1 MGRRAGIMA
10 RRKKIRSI
18 TADPRWPE
26 MVRRYRYDW
35 ARASVELFGKIP
47 SSQQEEI
54 IDAAQETGSRTTVAS
69 GHGTGKSDMTAIMI
83 LCFLMFYPE
92 ARVVIVANKIQQV
105 MTGVFKYLKQ
115 NWKEC
120 VRRQPWLQN
129 YFVVTD
135 TSFYEIT
142 SKGSWTVMAKG
153 FRRGNEEAL
162 AGEHAKHLFYII
174 DEASGVSDKAFGV
187 ITGAL
192 TQDDNRLLLISQPTR
207 PSGYFYDS
215 HHKLAHNKD
224 NPNGDFTAITL
235 NSEESPW
242 VNAQFIRSK
251 LLEYGGRDNP
261 EYQIKVLGLFPK
273 NANGF
278 LLGRDECDRAA
289 RRKVR
294 LHKGWG
300 WIACCDVGNG
310 RDKSILSIFRV
321 SGSRLTRRVVPFK
334 VLEMPGDCHPTKFAH
349 AIFNECSQEK
359 YPNITIAVDADGIGD
374 ATVRELESLGVP
386 VVRIN
391 WGKPMHSREDK
402 QRFANQRAFANI
414 MARDAVKSGRM
425 RLDANQATAEQASK
439 IPVEIN
445 EMGQNVIMKKTVMR
459 QKLNIKSPDRWDTF
473 CFAML
478 VDYVA
483 ANDDTGFDRESVRV
497 DALKYLDAFDDPE
510 EGVA

>member
-1 MGRRAGIMA
+1 MA

-18 TADPRWPE
+18 TADPRWRD
-26 MVRRYRYDW
+26 MVIRYRYDW

-47 SSQQEEI
+47 SWQQEDI
-54 IDAAQETGSRTTVAS
+54 INAAQGTGSRTTVAS
-69 GHGTGKSDMTAIMI
+69 GHGTGKSDITSIMI

-120 VRRQPWLQN
+120 VRREPWLQN

-215 HHKLAHNKD
+215 HHKLARNKD

-439 IPVEIN
+439 IPVDIN

-483 ANDDTGFDRESVRV
+483 ANDDTGFDRESLRV